1 MDASG
6 RRPFLA
12 GLPWLVLGSASLLFM
27 GGKWNIVVLTWIGS
41 IFLVRYFRTRRSVGD
56 VLLAIPFLL
65 VAAHVFLTG
74 LAEQVTLAFRV
85 LIDAA
90 FTLYLLVPCLV
101 DSFLHGRIRNRFLAS
116 LVYPSALVVVQFL
129 LSYVDALGTVI
140 TWTGGLFSQK
150 PLIQLVSVTG
160 VWGPSFLVGW
170 LASTVNALWEERFD
184 PAKVKAPVIAFTA
197 VFVTVLAWG
206 GARMAFFA
214 PGPGTVKA
222 GSVVV
227 GLPVDNYFWTYLDLP
242 EEQQIARKESFR
254 AAALAVQD
262 ELFAAS
268 ERIVPSG
275 IRILA
280 WGSGN
285 APVFAEDEA
294 ALTARLQEFARAH
307 RVYFFP
313 CLLVL
318 GDDQGVDRTRVL
330 AIRPDG
336 TIAYTHY
343 KGRNP
348 NAGHFHGM
356 SLETL
361 DTPYGRIASPI
372 CYEMESH
379 RLIRQAGRQRVDI
392 LIVPGDEPSREN
404 AVVHTELS
412 MFRGIENGASV
423 LRTTLEGLTLGMDW
437 QGRALSR
444 LNYYLTP
451 ENRIVLT
458 ELPMKGVRTVYA
470 VLGDWFAWA
479 CCALLACLAILGV
492 GGRPRGRLPVTTG
505 EDAGRGFRPR
515 AEARGRD

>member
-6 RRPFLA
+6 RRSFLL
-12 GLPWLVLGSASLLFM
+12 GLPLLLLGSGALLFM

-41 IFLVRYFRTRRSVGD
+41 IFLVRYFRTRRGVGD
-56 VLLAIPFLL
+56 VMLAVLFLLAASHLFL
-65 VAAHVFLTG
+65 VG
-74 LAEQVTLAFRV
+74 LAEQVTMAFRV

-90 FTLYLLVPCLV
+90 FALYLLVPCLI
-101 DSFLHGRIRNRFLAS
+101 DSLLHGKIRSRLLSSF
-116 LVYPSALVVVQFL
+116 VYPSALVVVQFL

-150 PLIQLVSVTG
+150 PLVQLVSVTG

-170 LASTVNALWEERFD
+170 LASTVNTLWEEGFD
-184 PAKVKAPVIAFTA
+184 LRKAKAPAIAFTA
-197 VFVTVLAWG
+197 AFVAVLAWG
-206 GARMAFFA
+206 GIRMIFFA

-227 GLPVDNYFWTYLDLP
+227 GLPEDNYFWTYLDLP
-242 EEQQIARKESFR
+242 AREQIAQKERYR
-254 AAALAVQD
+254 AASRAVQD

-268 ERIVPSG
+268 QRIVPAG
-275 IRILA
+275 IGILA

-294 ALTARLQEFARAH
+294 ALTARLQEFARVH
-307 RVYFFP
+307 QVYFFP

-348 NAGHFHGM
+348 NAGYFRG
-356 SLETL
+356 STLETL
-361 DTPYGRIASPI
+361 DTPFGRIASPI
-372 CYEMESH
+372 CYEMEAH
-379 RLIRQAGRQRVDI
+379 RLIRQAGRHRVDI
-392 LIVPGDEPSREN
+392 LIVPGDEPSRDN
-404 AVVHTELS
+404 AIVHTELS
-412 MFRGIENGASV
+412 LFRGIENGASV
-423 LRTTLEGLTLGMDW
+423 LRTTLEGLTLGVDW
-437 QGRALSR
+437 QGRELSR

-458 ELPMKGVRTVYA
+458 ELPTKGVRTVYA

-479 CCALLACLAILGV
+479 CCALLGFLAVLVV
-492 GGRPRGRLPVTTG
+492 GRRIRGC
-505 EDAGRGFRPR
+505 
-515 AEARGRD
+515 

>member
-1 MDASG
+1 
-6 RRPFLA
+6 L
-12 GLPWLVLGSASLLFM
+12 LLLGSASLLFM
-27 GGKWNIVVLTWIGS
+27 GGKWNIVVLAWIGS
-41 IFLVRYFRTRRSVGD
+41 IFLVRYFRTRRGAGD
-56 VLLAIPFLL
+56 VLLAVPFLL
-65 VAAHVFLTG
+65 AASHVFMIG

-101 DSFLHGRIRNRFLAS
+101 DSALHGRIRSRLLSS

-184 PAKVKAPVIAFTA
+184 PAKVRAPVIAFAA
-197 VFVTVLAWG
+197 VFVAVLAWG
-206 GARMAFFA
+206 GVRMAFFA

-227 GLPVDNYFWTYLDLP
+227 GLPEDNYFWTYLDLP
-242 EEQQIARKESFR
+242 EEQQGARKEQFR

-318 GDDQGVDRTRVL
+318 GDDRGVDRTRVL

-336 TIAYTHY
+336 MIAYTHY

-348 NAGHFHGM
+348 NAGYFRGTT
-356 SLETL
+356 LETL

-379 RLIRQAGRQRVDI
+379 RLIRQAGRQLVDI
-392 LIVPGDEPSREN
+392 LIVPGDEPSRDN

-423 LRTTLEGLTLGMDW
+423 LRTTLEGLTLGVDW
-437 QGRALSR
+437 QGRELSR

-451 ENRIVLT
+451 ENRTVLT
-458 ELPMKGVRTVYA
+458 ELPTRGVRTVYA

-479 CCALLACLAILGV
+479 CCALLGLLAVLG
-492 GGRPRGRLPVTTG
+492 GLMS
-505 EDAGRGFRPR
+505 
-515 AEARGRD
+515 ARRQATMGARSNRS